1 VLMSQRAMIGGT
13 LGTHVAPDL
22 ARATTTAARAL
33 RDLLLDAD
41 ILVPSGDQRA
51 WAEGLGGVLAEVA
64 IGAAWPDLKR
74 AARRPPDDGR

>member
-1 VLMSQRAMIGGT
+1 VRRVT
-13 LGTHVAPDL
+13 LGTHTDPDL
-22 ARATTTAARAL
+22 SRAAAAAAQAL
-33 RDLLLDAD
+33 RDLLLEAD

-74 AARRPPDDGR
+74 AARRPTDDGR

>member
-1 VLMSQRAMIGGT
+1 MT
-13 LGTHVAPDL
+13 LGTHLDPDL
-22 ARATTTAARAL
+22 ARATTAAARAL

-74 AARRPPDDGR
+74 ATRRPTDDGR